1 MAPIEDFEA
10 IAMGH
15 LAALQRAAVA
25 ICGRTGVADDMVQ
38 TTLLKAY
45 ERFDS
50 FEEGTNCKA
59 WLLCILR
66 NSWVDYLRVQQ
77 RRSVK
82 QVPLEEELVADR
94 TAEETVWSNA
104 QDMLDNFSDEHVIRA
119 LQRLPEEQRLTL
131 FLVDVEQMTHE
142 EVAEIMGVAVGTI
155 KSRTSRARGA
165 LKVSLAD
172 YAQEMNFR
180 GHDR

>member
-15 LAALQRAAVA
+15 LPAIHRAAVA
-25 ICGRTGVADDMVQ
+25 ICGRNGVADDMVQ

-50 FEEGTNCKA
+50 FEKGTNCKA

-66 NSWVDYLRVQQ
+66 NSWVDYLRVAQ
-77 RRSVK
+77 RRPVK
-82 QVPLEEELVADR
+82 QVPLEEEIVADR
-94 TAEETVWSNA
+94 TAEEIVWSNA
-104 QDMLDNFSDEHVIRA
+104 HDMLENFSDEHVIRA
-119 LQRLPEEQRLTL
+119 LQRLPDEQRLAL

-142 EVAEIMGVAVGTI
+142 EVAGIMGVAVGTI
-155 KSRTSRARGA
+155 KSRTSRARGT
-165 LKVSLAD
+165 LKMSLAD
-172 YAQEMNFR
+172 HAQEMNYK
-180 GHDR
+180 GGDQ